1 MKEEGFLPI
10 LKVAPERVSSRVIVC
25 GDPERAGKISQ
36 KFDRA
41 EEVSFN
47 REYRLI
53 NGEAGGKKITVVS
66 HGVGA
71 AGAAVCFKELVKGGA
86 KEIIRV
92 GTAGSLDPEITDG
105 DVVIATGAIRED
117 GVGSQLVS
125 QAYPAIADY
134 RLVNNL
140 NKSADKLGYKP
151 RSGIVL
157 TVGAFYPEL
166 ENLPSNYF
174 SRTDAIAVEME
185 ASILFLI
192 ASLNEVRAGGVM
204 AIDGM
209 AVDFDADIYDP
220 HRDVVDAGIGRAIE
234 IAIGTFTG

>member
-1 MKEEGFLPI
+1 MKEEDFLPI
-10 LKVAPERVSSRVIVC
+10 LKVTPEKINSRVIVC
-25 GDPERAGKISQ
+25 GDPERASKISQ
-36 KFDRA
+36 KFDST

-53 NGEAGGKKITVVS
+53 NGKLGDEEITVVS

-125 QAYPAIADY
+125 QSYPAIADY
-134 RLVNNL
+134 RLVDDL
-140 NKSADKLGYKP
+140 NKSADELGYRP
-151 RSGIVL
+151 RSGIIL

-166 ENLPSNYF
+166 EDLPSGYF
-174 SRTDAIAVEME
+174 SNTDAVAVEME

-192 ASLNEVRAGGVM
+192 ASLNGIRAGGVM

-209 AVDFDADIYDP
+209 AVDFDADSYDP
-220 HRDVVDAGIGRAIE
+220 HRDLVAEGIDKAIE
-234 IAIGTFTG
+234 IAVDTFTG